1 MKTKSQMSDLTRRMQ
16 KIIVPLSKTEERRA
30 IKAVVTYMTEQYQ
43 SGIQPHF
50 RILTL
55 EIIIEKPPMPESFP
69 QRTLRVL
76 VADYGNKHNMDFV
89 LDSAGKIIK
98 VGEYRG
104 LQPAFHDD
112 EIKEARHIAQKDNR
126 VTRLAK
132 MRGLLV
138 NEFAPEAISETNSRL
153 IGLHYALAKKNIG
166 LKLIARVIVDLSE
179 NRIISVEAE
188 EMNLEERK

>member
-1 MKTKSQMSDLTRRMQ
+1 MSELTRRMQ

-30 IKAVVTYMTEQYQ
+30 IKAVVTYMTKQYQ

-55 EIIIEKPPMPESFP
+55 EIIIEKPPMPDSIP
-69 QRTLRVL
+69 KRAIRVL
-76 VADYGNKHNMDFV
+76 VVDYGNKHNMDFV
-89 LDSAGKIIK
+89 LDSAGKIIN

-104 LQPAFHDD
+104 LQPAFHDE
-112 EIKEARHIAQKDNR
+112 EIKEARYIAQKDNR
-126 VTRLAK
+126 VARLAK

-153 IGLHYALAKKNIG
+153 VGLHYALAKKNIG
-166 LKLIARVIVDLSE
+166 LKLLARVIVDLSE

-188 EMNLEERK
+188 EMNLEEGK